1 MESQRF
7 LNLQVPSIVSE
18 CSVNRAASPTYKTGV
33 YRGVENKLK
42 TVPGIKGVVWY
53 ISSWQQVPPEQD
65 NHQEDWLKWGIADA
79 YKTFTRA

>member
-7 LNLQVPSIVSE
+7 LNLLVPSIVSE
-18 CSVNRAASPTYKTGV
+18 CSVNRAASPTYKAGV

-42 TVPGIKGVVWY
+42 AVPGIKGVVWY

-65 NHQEDWLKWGIADA
+65 SHQEDWLKWGIADA
-79 YKTFTRA
+79 YKNFTPA